1 MVLETILLEHL
12 SYLYQCVVYTGTKR
26 VRQPER
32 EWARASTARVEEPP
46 DLQRERARAFPRAD
60 ARPLAVVLS

>member
-26 VRQPER
+26 VRQPGH

-46 DLQRERARAFPRAD
+46 TFQRERTRACPQVY
-60 ARPLAVVLS
+60 ARPLLVFPS